1 MNALQNPLAL
11 LGRLLLAYVFIPA
24 GIGKLGAGFAGTVG
38 YIASKGL
45 PMPEVLA
52 VLAIVVEIG
61 AGIAVISRWQYAGI
75 ALLIGFKTRSSA
87 LLLALFTL
95 GAAVFFHNYWGVP
108 ADQQMVQKLMFTKNL
123 GIAGGLLAM
132 AALGGGALG
141 LDGRRRG

>member
-52 VLAIVVEIG
+52 VAAIVVEIG
-61 AGIAVISRWQYAGI
+61 AGIA
-75 ALLIGFKTRSSA
+75 LLIGWQTRWAA
-87 LLLALFTL
+87 LALALFTL
-95 GAAVFFHNYWGVP
+95 MAALFFHNFWGVP
-108 ADQQMVQKLMFTKNL
+108 ADQVMTQKLMFTKNL
-123 GIAGGLLAM
+123 GIAGGLLAI

-141 LDGRRRG
+141 LDGRRCV

>member
-1 MNALQNPLAL
+1 MLANT
-11 LGRLLLAYVFIPA
+11 P
-24 GIGKLGAGFAGTVG
+24 
-38 YIASKGL
+38 
-45 PMPEVLA
+45 PEKSRNF
-52 VLAIVVEIG
+52 EIG
-61 AGIAVISRWQYAGI
+61 GKWDVLEKRMS
-75 ALLIGFKTRSSA
+75 
-87 LLLALFTL
+87 L

>member
-1 MNALQNPLAL
+1 MSSLQNPIAL
-11 LGRLLLAYVFIPA
+11 IGRLLLAYLFIPA
-24 GIGKLGAGFAGTVG
+24 GIGKLTGFAGTVG
-38 YIASKGL
+38 YITSKGL

-61 AGIAVISRWQYAGI
+61 AGIA
-75 ALLIGFKTRSSA
+75 LLVGFKTRWAA

>member
-1 MNALQNPLAL
+1 MPDLLPPLRETIARHGIAARRSLGQNFL
-11 LGRLLLAYVFIPA
+11 LDLNLTGRIARAAGRLDDAN
-24 GIGKLGAGFAGTVG
+24 
-38 YIASKGL
+38 
-45 PMPEVLA
+45 
-52 VLAIVVEIG
+52 VVEIG
-61 AGIAVISRWQYAGI
+61 AGIA
-75 ALLIGFKTRSSA
+75 LLVGFKTRWAA

>member
-52 VLAIVVEIG
+52 VAAIVVEIG
-61 AGIAVISRWQYAGI
+61 AGIA
-75 ALLIGFKTRSSA
+75 LLIGWQTRWAA
-87 LLLALFTL
+87 LALALFTL
-95 GAAVFFHNYWGVP
+95 MAALFFHNFWGVP
-108 ADQQMVQKLMFTKNL
+108 ADQVMTQKLMFTKNL
-123 GIAGGLLAM
+123 GIAGGLLAI

-141 LDGRRRG
+141 LDGRRRV

>member
-1 MNALQNPLAL
+1 M
-11 LGRLLLAYVFIPA
+11 
-24 GIGKLGAGFAGTVG
+24 
-38 YIASKGL
+38 
-45 PMPEVLA
+45 
-52 VLAIVVEIG
+52 VEIG
-61 AGIAVISRWQYAGI
+61 AGI
-75 ALLIGFKTRSSA
+75 ALLIGFKTRWSA

>member
-1 MNALQNPLAL
+1 MFLQHPLFPLIA
-11 LGRLLLAYVFIPA
+11 RLLMVAVFLPA
-24 GIGKLGAGFAGTVG
+24 GLNKVIGFEGTVG

-61 AGIAVISRWQYAGI
+61 AGIA
-75 ALLIGFKTRSSA
+75 LLIGFKTRWSA

>member
-1 MNALQNPLAL
+1 M
-11 LGRLLLAYVFIPA
+11 PA
-24 GIGKLGAGFAGTVG
+24 PWATSPPRACPCPRCWQRWPF
-38 YIASKGL
+38 
-45 PMPEVLA
+45 
-52 VLAIVVEIG
+52 VVEIG
-61 AGIAVISRWQYAGI
+61 AGI
-75 ALLIGFKTRSSA
+75 ALLIGFKTRWSA